1 MRVVGLET
9 TDNVCTYSSSGPSGA
24 GFVASAYTR
33 GTPQVPPMKEDF
45 EKETP
50 KTNDTIQ
57 ARVKDV
63 KLLASRGTE
72 AMYRIDLELPK
83 GSTYEMGDILKIVP
97 PNIQQVGD
105 GFSQCM
111 TNVRNSM
118 AIPGSTVLFSEAD
131 MCQPTTLEVM
141 IFLQTILRLKR
152 S

>member
-1 MRVVGLET
+1 M
-9 TDNVCTYSSSGPSGA
+9 
-24 GFVASAYTR
+24 
-33 GTPQVPPMKEDF
+33 PPMKEDF

-63 KLLASRGTE
+63 KLMASRGIET
-72 AMYRIDLELPK
+72 MYRIDLELPI
-83 GSTYEMGDILKIVP
+83 GSTYEMGDILKIIP

-105 GFSQCM
+105 GFPQCM
-111 TNVRNSM
+111 TNVRISM
-118 AIPGSTVLFSEAD
+118 AISGGTVLFSEAD

-141 IFLQTILRLKR
+141 IFLQTILHLKR